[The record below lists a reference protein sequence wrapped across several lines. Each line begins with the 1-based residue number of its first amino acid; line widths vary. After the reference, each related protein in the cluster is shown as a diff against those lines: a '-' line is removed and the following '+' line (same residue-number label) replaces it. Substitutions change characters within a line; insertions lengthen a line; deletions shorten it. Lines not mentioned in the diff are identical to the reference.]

1 MTGTAC
7 EAPASGAA
15 ESVLAPADISTVESV
30 GSVHRAAEVSTS
42 RPSAAL
48 AACLLAGFATL
59 FDSAAITYAT
69 PTVAAL
75 GGGTAGVQWLLASF
89 SFTFGLGLAP
99 AGRLGDAYGRRTL
112 FAIGMGVFVL
122 GGLASVLAP
131 SMPMLIGA
139 RLLQGLGAGTI
150 SAQVLGAIQDLFR
163 GPERL
168 RALSFYTGTGALA
181 ALLGPLG
188 AGLTLGT
195 IGPDLAW
202 RIVLLLPLPFAAAA
216 IGLGLRGLP
225 RGSTAGRSS
234 RLSLDLPAVVMLAG
248 IVVLLTL
255 PVVRTG
261 TDPTLVIAAPIIAAV
276 CAGLLAL
283 WERSYERRGR
293 LPLFARELV
302 RSRGFLSCN
311 VVALLWFGS
320 NLSVTS
326 VVTIHLLQ
334 VTTLTPLLVAALFAP
349 AALARLLSS
358 LLSGRV
364 FTALGPR
371 GLLLG
376 LTAQSTLLLVMALFA
391 PHLGVLPLAFAT
403 ATVQVGLGLCSGVI
417 EPSMRVV
424 TLSYA
429 TGRTHGV
436 AASFLQLTQRLSAT
450 ALVALTTGILLG
462 VSGTATGAR
471 LGAALGVCAAASAI
485 ALLVAL
491 DRSVRRW
498 REPGAAKTT

>member
-1 MTGTAC
+1 
-7 EAPASGAA
+7 
-15 ESVLAPADISTVESV
+15 
-30 GSVHRAAEVSTS
+30 
-42 RPSAAL
+42 
-48 AACLLAGFATL
+48 
-59 FDSAAITYAT
+59 
-69 PTVAAL
+69 
-75 GGGTAGVQWLLASF
+75 
-89 SFTFGLGLAP
+89 
-99 AGRLGDAYGRRTL
+99 
-112 FAIGMGVFVL
+112 
-122 GGLASVLAP
+122 
-131 SMPMLIGA
+131 
-139 RLLQGLGAGTI
+139 
-150 SAQVLGAIQDLFR
+150 
-163 GPERL
+163 
-168 RALSFYTGTGALA
+168 
-181 ALLGPLG
+181 
-188 AGLTLGT
+188 
-195 IGPDLAW
+195 
-202 RIVLLLPLPFAAAA
+202 
-216 IGLGLRGLP
+216 
-225 RGSTAGRSS
+225 
-234 RLSLDLPAVVMLAG
+234 
-248 IVVLLTL
+248 
-255 PVVRTG
+255 
-261 TDPTLVIAAPIIAAV
+261 
-276 CAGLLAL
+276 
-283 WERSYERRGR
+283 
-293 LPLFARELV
+293 
-302 RSRGFLSCN
+302 
-311 VVALLWFGS
+311 
-320 NLSVTS
+320 